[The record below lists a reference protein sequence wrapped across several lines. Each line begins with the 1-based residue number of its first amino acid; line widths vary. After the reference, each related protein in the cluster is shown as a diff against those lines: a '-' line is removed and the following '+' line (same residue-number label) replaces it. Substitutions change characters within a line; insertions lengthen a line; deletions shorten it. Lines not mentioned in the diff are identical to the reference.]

1 MEESVEN
8 ISAYEF
14 QKSAGNS
21 GNQENYKGL
30 FPDFEGE
37 EKDQECADAVN
48 RNPRTECRAT
58 LEEVTLVDVTADCLI
73 YEADDACNCEDHH
86 EQCDNLCR
94 AFPGQNN
101 NLTVFPGN
109 HYTKKAAPKCSLCD
123 D

>member
-14 QKSAGNS
+14 QKPTGDS

-37 EKDQECADAVN
+37 GQDQECADAVN

-58 LEEVTLVDVTADCLI
+58 LEEVTLVDVTADCLVD
-73 YEADDACNCEDHH
+73 EADDACNREDHH

-94 AFPGQNN
+94 AFPGQSN

-109 HYTKKAAPKCSLCD
+109 HYTKKGRTEVQPL
-123 D
+123 